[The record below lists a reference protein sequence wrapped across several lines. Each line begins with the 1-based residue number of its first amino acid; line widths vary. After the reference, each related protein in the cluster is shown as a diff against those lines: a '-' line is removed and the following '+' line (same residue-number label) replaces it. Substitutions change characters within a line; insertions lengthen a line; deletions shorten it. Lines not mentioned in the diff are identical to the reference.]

1 MSDHQPSVQARALV
15 VDWGGVLTVGMD
27 EAMTDWAT
35 SEGIDVEHYFRTM
48 RDLLGAGVANTVMT
62 NPVHALERGEIEVP
76 HFEEV
81 LAAQLRTVSGAPV
94 QAEGLLSRMFAAFAH
109 APAMSEVVR
118 RGRAGGLRTGLL
130 SNSWGDHYLRDGW
143 DELFD
148 AVVISGEVGMRKPE
162 PAIYHHMAALLRL
175 EPGECVFVD
184 DMAVNVRGAVEA
196 GMIGVHHTTFDATV
210 VELEAIFG
218 MVLAPRQ

>member
-1 MSDHQPSVQARALV
+1 MNDRPVGNARALV

-27 EAMTDWAT
+27 EAMGDWAA
-35 SEGIDVEHYFRTM
+35 SEGIDVDHYFRTI
-48 RDLLGAGVANTVMT
+48 RDLLGPDAANAALT
-62 NPVHALERGEIEVP
+62 NPVHAMERGEIEVP
-76 HFEEV
+76 HFEQV
-81 LAAQLRTVSGAPV
+81 LAARLRTVSGAPV

-118 RGRAGGLRTGLL
+118 RGRAAGLRTGLL
-130 SNSWGDHYLRDGW
+130 SNSWGDHYMRDGW

-162 PAIYHHMAALLRL
+162 ARIYHHMAELLRVR
-175 EPGECVFVD
+175 PNECVFVD
-184 DMAVNVRGAVEA
+184 DMVVNVRGAVEA

-218 MVLAPRQ
+218 MVLTPRH